1 MMQIATILAL
11 ALFAFPAF
19 AAPAWW
25 TALHGQYLTE
35 QELAQV
41 TFPQAPVAQ
50 PVPVKTSVPVAAPA
64 PPAPLP
70 STSTSCS
77 KPASFYAA
85 GVSLNRAATP
95 NIAGIFAVAVPLT
108 CDSNSF
114 QVYSYTEHQIIP
126 MGSGKNLTFQDATT
140 SGFAIPLKQIGPINV
155 FAFGN
160 IGVQT
165 NGTAAQLASSYGGFA
180 AFPLWR
186 GSAWTG
192 VIAAQKVSGTNI
204 YGALIGREF

>member
-1 MMQIATILAL
+1 MKQIASILAL
-11 ALFAFPAF
+11 LLFTLPAF
-19 AAPAWW
+19 AAPVWW

-41 TFPQAPVAQ
+41 TFPQAPVATPAPAKATT
-50 PVPVKTSVPVAAPA
+50 PVIAPA
-64 PPAPLP
+64 PTPVPA
-70 STSTSCS
+70 CS
-77 KPASFYAA
+77 KADSFYAA

-108 CDSNSF
+108 CDSNTF

-126 MGSGKNLTFQDATT
+126 VGSGKNLTFQDATT
-140 SGFAIPLKQIGPINV
+140 SGFATPLKQIGPINI

-165 NGTAAQLASSYGGFA
+165 NGTAAQLASAYGA
-180 AFPLWR
+180 MAVFPLWK
-186 GSAWTG
+186 GSAWRG

-204 YGALIGREF
+204 YGALFGRSW